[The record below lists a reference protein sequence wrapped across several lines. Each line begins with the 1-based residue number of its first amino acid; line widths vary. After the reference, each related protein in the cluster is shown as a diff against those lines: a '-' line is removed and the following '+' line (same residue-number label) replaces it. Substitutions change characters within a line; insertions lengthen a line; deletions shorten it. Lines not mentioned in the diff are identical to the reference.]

1 MSFPLS
7 RKRFQLPNIPC
18 NPETPVSSHT
28 LKLEMLCSAEE
39 VEKEACFILGL
50 LAIKQE
56 HQHAIADAGALPGL
70 VSLLKR
76 YVPFHGPP
84 NTGASVVRRAADA
97 ITNLAHENVV
107 IKSKVRAEEGIP
119 PLVALLDA
127 YDPKVIK
134 LLT

>member
-1 MSFPLS
+1 M
-7 RKRFQLPNIPC
+7 
-18 NPETPVSSHT
+18 
-28 LKLEMLCSAEE
+28 
-39 VEKEACFILGL
+39 EKEACFILGL

-56 HQHAIADAGALPGL
+56 HQHAIADTGALPGL
-70 VSLLKR
+70 VAILKR
-76 YVPFHGPP
+76 YVPFRGPP

-127 YDPKVIK
+127 YDAKVETELPMNVGIASQPE
-134 LLT
+134 LEPLRGLWTNSAWSTLAQAFSFAL